1 MKTRKFNLTQL
12 GGYYMTPR
20 VVMKSDK
27 LSSPAKKVLCYLM
40 TLWTSTDDI
49 HPSVA
54 TIADITDQSE
64 SGVKRGIKEL
74 TDKGLIKVLQKGNGY
89 GHSNSYAVNVTGI
102 NRFFDC
108 DILID
113 ETKKEEQKKETA
125 PKVNGIPEQK
135 ANNGL
140 PSPDWDPLGWMKSDY
155 YKKARKENEMA
166 EKAKMEWEPIL
177 DCQEMYAER

>member
-1 MKTRKFNLTQL
+1 MKKRKFNLTQL

-27 LSSPAKKVLCYLM
+27 IGSPAKKVLCYLM

-49 HPSVA
+49 HPSVS

-64 SGVKRGIKEL
+64 SGVKRSIKEL
-74 TDKGLIKVLQKGNGY
+74 TDKGLIKVVQRGNGY
-89 GHSNSYAVNVTGI
+89 GHSNSYAVNATGI
-102 NRFFDC
+102 NKFFDC
-108 DILID
+108 EILID
-113 ETKKEEQKKETA
+113 ETKEPKKETTTQA
-125 PKVNGIPEQK
+125 NRRPEPRV
-135 ANNGL
+135 NNGL

-155 YKKARKENEMA
+155 YNKARKENEMT

-177 DCQEMYAER
+177 DCQERYAER